1 MRDNK
6 DIVRSIWFNILA
18 LLGLVVTIIPFL
30 WMIFTSVKSPEEIFV
45 FPPKIFPKKFYF
57 YNYVKLFKEIAFFQ
71 HFKNT
76 FIVTISSV
84 LLNLFL
90 SSLAAF
96 SFAKYE
102 FKGKKTIFTLL
113 LSTMMIPGQM
123 TMIPVFLLLKKLG
136 LLNTYLALI
145 LTSAVSVYG
154 IFLIRQFML
163 SIPDELIEAARVDG
177 CPEFLIFIKIV
188 LPLCK
193 PILSTLGIFA
203 FMGCWN
209 DFLWPLIV
217 MIKKEMYT
225 LTVALANLNS
235 QYATDYGLLMAAAT
249 IVVLPVLIVFFIGQ
263 KFIIRSIMISG
274 MKE

>member
-1 MRDNK
+1 
-6 DIVRSIWFNILA
+6 L
-18 LLGLVVTIIPFL
+18 
-30 WMIFTSVKSPEEIFV
+30 
-45 FPPKIFPKKFYF
+45 KKF
-57 YNYVKLFKEIAFFQ
+57 
-71 HFKNT
+71 
-76 FIVTISSV
+76 
-84 LLNLFL
+84 
-90 SSLAAF
+90 
-96 SFAKYE
+96 
-102 FKGKKTIFTLL
+102 
-113 LSTMMIPGQM
+113 
-123 TMIPVFLLLKKLG
+123 G
-136 LLNTYLALI
+136 LLNTYFALI

-193 PILSTLGIFA
+193 PILSTLGIFV

-235 QYATDYGLLMAAAT
+235 QYATDYGLLMVAAT

-274 MKE
+274 LKE